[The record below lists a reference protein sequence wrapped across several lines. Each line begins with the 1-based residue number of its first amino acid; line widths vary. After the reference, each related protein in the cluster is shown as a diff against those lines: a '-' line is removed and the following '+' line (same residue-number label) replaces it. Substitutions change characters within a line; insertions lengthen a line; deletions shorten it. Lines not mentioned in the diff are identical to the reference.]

1 MRLGNSNARTHI
13 ITLER
18 ARSPLAKTDPSQR
31 PPAFDFKQ
39 HVQLGYFPL
48 LFCVGC
54 KTLSRFF
61 ELFGSD
67 LRGFWFPRLL
77 PLDGFSSPPVLL
89 RHTHTH
95 NPYTTHSSRATTPP
109 ASCSSH
115 SHCHTQSHTRDPSS
129 PHHSITHKSN
139 ATNPPPRHTVSH
151 SPPNSASLHSGT
163 DNPRTVNADTC
174 IRKSRL
180 QSISRRSS
188 LHLDPKRAKHA
199 NSHHPHCL
207 PPSCSTLKSP
217 RQSPTPGQ

>member
-1 MRLGNSNARTHI
+1 VKWAKQGVKTGRVKRSNYRRKYVPKLKLGLFFMRLGNSNARTHI

-95 NPYTTHSSRATTPP
+95 NPYTTHSSRATPP
-109 ASCSSH
+109 SLLLVAFTLPHSKSH
-115 SHCHTQSHTRDPSS
+115 SRSIIPSS
-129 PHHSITHKSN
+129 QHNTQKQRDQPSAKTHSL
-139 ATNPPPRHTVSH
+139 AFPP
-151 SPPNSASLHSGT
+151 
-163 DNPRTVNADTC
+163 
-174 IRKSRL
+174 
-180 QSISRRSS
+180 
-188 LHLDPKRAKHA
+188 
-199 NSHHPHCL
+199 
-207 PPSCSTLKSP
+207 
-217 RQSPTPGQ
+217 